1 MFKKP
6 LIFYPLLKNI
16 AKRNRPTNMK
26 NLHQFRTLEPQPRL
40 SVVGAGP
47 GDPELIT
54 LKAIKCIASAQ
65 VILYDALVDTEL
77 LNHAKEGAEKIFV
90 GKIAGQSHSQ
100 DAINYLIV
108 EKAYELGHV
117 VRLKGGDPFV
127 FGRGQEEIEYAHR
140 YGLVT
145 EYIPGISSS
154 YAAAGAAGI
163 PLTIRGV
170 NESFWVMTGTKSD
183 GSLPED
189 LKLGLQSS
197 ATLVILMGMHRIG
210 EIAAL
215 CKAYGKGEIS
225 AAIIQNGTMK
235 NQKIGI
241 STAEELENLAK
252 KEDLRNSSV
261 IVIGEVVKHAKPA
274 LWKKISNL
282 I

>member
-1 MFKKP
+1 
-6 LIFYPLLKNI
+6 
-16 AKRNRPTNMK
+16 
-26 NLHQFRTLEPQPRL
+26 
-40 SVVGAGP
+40 
-47 GDPELIT
+47 
-54 LKAIKCIASAQ
+54 
-65 VILYDALVDTEL
+65 
-77 LNHAKEGAEKIFV
+77 V

-100 DAINYLIV
+100 DAINFLIV

-127 FGRGQEEIEYAHR
+127 FGRGQEEIEYAQR
-140 YGLVT
+140 FGLVT

-183 GSLPED
+183 GSLPDD
-189 LKLGLQSS
+189 LRLGLQSS

-225 AAIIQNGTMK
+225 AAIIQHGTTK
-235 NQKIGI
+235 NQK
-241 STAEELENLAK
+241 LVFQRPKNLK
-252 KEDLRNSSV
+252 T
-261 IVIGEVVKHAKPA
+261 
-274 LWKKISNL
+274 
-282 I
+282 